1 MCVLL
6 AECVSVHDFLH
17 LPALPEMMPVL
28 CSKDSWYPNFTR
40 LPWYL
45 IGTNY
50 PECVGHFLV
59 KCSGRSRRLTLH
71 QSREVFSVKSSDYWE
86 RRSHLGKIK
95 RFSLFA
101 GFSLFSP
108 FYSGKWFPDSGK
120 VSVSLN
126 ETSLIFFFPP
136 HYLSPCACTRSDLV
150 KALDLLSQSQ
160 EKSSSHQ
167 CSFSISSISTI
178 LPARLSSCP
187 SSQFE
192 LDHLSLTL
200 LHWPSFSI
208 FHPSLHYST
217 VFDSSCQR
225 LQWRCNGC
233 NTIKNE

>member
-1 MCVLL
+1 MCVLQ
-6 AECVSVHDFLH
+6 AECVSVHDFH
-17 LPALPEMMPVL
+17 RFSALPEMMPVL
-28 CSKDSWYPNFTR
+28 CSKDSWYPNFSW

-59 KCSGRSRRLTLH
+59 KCSGRSQRLTLH

-86 RRSHLGKIK
+86 RCSHLGKIK
-95 RFSLFA
+95 RFSLLP

-126 ETSLIFFFPP
+126 ETSLIFFF
-136 HYLSPCACTRSDLV
+136 SQCACIHFDFV
-150 KALDLLSQSQ
+150 KVLDLLFQSQ
-160 EKSSSHQ
+160 EKWSSHQ
-167 CSFSISSISTI
+167 CSLSISSISAI
-178 LPARLSSCP
+178 LHALLSSCP

-217 VFDSSCQR
+217 VLDSSCQR
-225 LQWRCNGC
+225 LQCRCNGC